1 MATANIGDVLKLP
14 GRLCAN
20 PTDLSLAFPH
30 GGTALGL
37 TRAAEFRF
45 GIQTSLVTAEEWGQQ
60 PVEAVY
66 TGDVAVFGCVLR
78 EWDDDA
84 IGAVFPNTGTGDIS
98 GNRTILGRV
107 DGVGVNRAGYLFS
120 SQSLVLL
127 FSPRSVDRHP
137 MVLIRKAL
145 PMPDETAMIQASLAQ
160 EFGIGVVFQAIPDAT
175 DRTYDIG
182 KREDLTL

>member
-1 MATANIGDVLKLP
+1 MAVADVGDVLKLP
-14 GRLCAN
+14 GRLCIN
-20 PTDLSLAFPH
+20 PTDLSLDFPH

-45 GIQTSLVTAEEWGQQ
+45 GIQTSIVTAEEWGQQ

-66 TGDVAVFGCVLR
+66 AGASAVFGCVLR
-78 EWDDDA
+78 EWDNDA
-84 IGAVFPNTGTGDIS
+84 ISAIFPNTGTGTIS
-98 GNRTILGRV
+98 GDSTILGRV
-107 DGVGVNRAGYLFS
+107 DGVGVNRAGHLFS
-120 SQSLVLL
+120 AQALVLL

-137 MVLIRKAL
+137 MVLVRKAL

-160 EFGIGVVFQAIPDAT
+160 EFGIGVVFQAIPDSS

-182 KREDLTL
+182 ARGDLTL

>member
-1 MATANIGDVLKLP
+1 MGAANVGDVLKLP

-20 PTDLSLAFPH
+20 PTDLDLDFPH

-45 GIQTSLVTAEEWGQQ
+45 GIKTALVTAEEWGQQ

-66 TGDVAVFGCVLR
+66 AGDVSVFGCVLR
-78 EWDDDA
+78 EWDNDA
-84 IGAVFPNTGTGDIS
+84 VSAIFANTGAGAIS
-98 GNRTILGRV
+98 GDSTILGRV
-107 DGVGVNRAGYLFS
+107 DGVGVNRAGYLIS
-120 SQSLVLL
+120 NQSLVLL

-137 MVLIRKAL
+137 MILIRKAL